1 MLKLE
6 DIIDAKEG
14 REIKRALAAKM
25 VSEGFE
31 RRSSVNYWMFPIL
44 LSVNGKIFMKING
57 RDFFLIIKRSKLF
70 NISSEE

>member
-1 MLKLE
+1 LTPKKEERLK
-6 DIIDAKEG
+6 G
-14 REIKRALAAKM
+14 TAAKM

-57 RDFFLIIKRSKLF
+57 RGFFLIIKVVKAF
-70 NISSEE
+70 